1 MVPSVARPCS
11 GTVGALA
18 LGVTAPE
25 NCLIYYGPNTRPATL
40 RGERWR
46 PADELFAMTT
56 YGEPAVLVV
65 DASMLA
71 RRDILRRLPRRVVFV
86 AADDEVQAALESRV
100 KISIAGVNDDVA
112 RNRVLDAA
120 CVLSCARLAGVRIR
134 RRLASRKLEFR
145 ELSRIGMA
153 LMLEHDRDALLRQI
167 VDQGKRLTGSDGGG
181 MMLAETDSTG
191 RTYLRAVLAR
201 FDYLSEI
208 EVGQPTIPIDDSGII
223 SHAARVRE
231 PVAVADA
238 YNLPADAT
246 LVADTRFERD
256 FGYYRKSILAVPMLD
271 RVGGLVGVLA
281 FVNRKSDP
289 TARIRTKEDA
299 DRYVLP
305 YTAREVSLARSLAS
319 QAAVSIENARLHAQ
333 IEQILES
340 VVKASV
346 TAIDERDPSTAGHSL
361 RVSAL
366 TMGIADAVERGGR
379 GAYRSTRFTG
389 KQLRELRFAAL
400 LHDFGK
406 VTVNEDVLMK
416 AKKLP
421 PVLWERVHTRFALIR
436 TTMERDYYK
445 ELARLRRSRDDERAL
460 SARLEQEFTAQVYQ
474 LEQMW
479 AVVEAA
485 NEPAILPQQSLGELS
500 DIASR
505 TFTRRGDGVTPYLTP
520 EELRFLQIPRG
531 TLDAAERAEVES
543 HAEQTYRFLNTI
555 PWTDDLGN
563 LSNFALSHHEKL
575 DGSGYPQGLKG
586 DEIPVQVRMI
596 TIADIFDALTER
608 NRPYKAAVPPEKA
621 LDIIRDEA
629 TAGRLDHDLVEIMI
643 ESEAYRRI
651 LEEDWRRL

>member
-1 MVPSVARPCS
+1 MSVPADCI
-11 GTVGALA
+11 
-18 LGVTAPE
+18 
-25 NCLIYYGPNTRPATL
+25 IYYGPHTRPPASNAA
-40 RGERWR
+40 RWH
-46 PADELFAMTT
+46 PADELFAKQTHD
-56 YGEPAVLVV
+56 EPAVLVV

-86 AADDEVQAALESRV
+86 AAADEVQVALESR
-100 KISIAGVNDDVA
+100 ISISIVGVHDDVA
-112 RNRVLDAA
+112 RDRVLDAA

-145 ELSRIGMA
+145 ELSRIGMG
-153 LMLEHDRDALLRQI
+153 LMLERDRDALLRQI
-167 VDQGKRLTGSDGGG
+167 VDQGKRLTGSDGGS
-181 MMLAETDSTG
+181 MLLAEADARG
-191 RTYLRAVLAR
+191 VKYLRVAVAH
-201 FDYLSEI
+201 FDSLPESEL
-208 EVGQPTIPIDDSGII
+208 GQHIITIDDSTIAG
-223 SHAARVRE
+223 HAAHTCE
-231 PVAVADA
+231 PVTVADA
-238 YNLPADAT
+238 YDLPAGT
-246 LVADTRFERD
+246 PFGADPRFEQIY
-256 FGYYRKSILAVPMLD
+256 GYHRKSVLAVPMLD
-271 RVGGLVGVLA
+271 HVGQLVGVLA

-289 TARIRTKEDA
+289 NAHVQTREDA

-333 IEQILES
+333 VEQILES

-366 TMGIADAVERGGR
+366 TTGIAEALERGGR
-379 GAYRSTRFTG
+379 GVYRNTRFTD

-406 VTVNEDVLMK
+406 VTVHEDVLMK

-421 PVLWERVHTRFALIR
+421 PILWERVNTRFELIR
-436 TTMERDYYK
+436 ASMERDYYK
-445 ELARLRRSRDDERAL
+445 RRAELRLSNDAERAL
-460 SARLEQEFTAQVYQ
+460 GDRLEEELTAQ
-474 LEQMW
+474 LEHLDGMW
-479 AVVEAA
+479 AIVRAA
-485 NEPAILPQQSLGELS
+485 NEPDVLPGQSSAELLE
-500 DIASR
+500 IAAR
-505 TFTRRGDGVTPYLTP
+505 TFARRDDAASPFLTP
-520 EELRFLQIPRG
+520 EELHFLQIPRG
-531 TLDAAERAEVES
+531 TLNATERAEVES

-563 LSNFALSHHEKL
+563 LSTFALSHHEKL

-596 TIADIFDALTER
+596 TIADIFDALTEK
-608 NRPYKAAVPPEKA
+608 NRPYKAAVPPETA

-629 TAGRLDHDLVEIMI
+629 TAGRLDRDLVQIMI
-643 ESEAYRRI
+643 ESQAYRRI

>member
-1 MVPSVARPCS
+1 MSVPD
-11 GTVGALA
+11 
-18 LGVTAPE
+18 
-25 NCLIYYGPNTRPATL
+25 NCIIYYGPHTRPATL

-46 PADELFAMTT
+46 PADELFATDT
-56 YGEPAVLVV
+56 YEEPAVLVV

-86 AADDEVQAALESRV
+86 AADDEVQVALESRIT
-100 KISIAGVNDDVA
+100 ISIVGVHDDVA

-120 CVLSCARLAGVRIR
+120 CVLSCARHAGVRLR

-153 LMLEHDRDALLRQI
+153 LTLERDRDALLRQI

-181 MMLAETDSTG
+181 MALAETDAQGVTV
-191 RTYLRAVLAR
+191 LRVVLAR
-201 FDYLSEI
+201 FDHLPAVDQAQHI
-208 EVGQPTIPIDDSGII
+208 IAIDESNII
-223 SHAARVRE
+223 GHAALIRE

-238 YNLPADAT
+238 YHLPADAPFS
-246 LVADTRFERD
+246 ADPRFEQEYD
-256 FGYYRKSILAVPMLD
+256 YYRKSILAVPMLD
-271 RVGGLVGVLA
+271 HVGGLVGVLA
-281 FVNRKSDP
+281 FINRKSDP
-289 TARIRTKEDA
+289 SASIRTKEDA

-319 QAAVSIENARLHAQ
+319 QAAVSIENARLHMR

-361 RVSAL
+361 RVAAL
-366 TMGIADAVERGGR
+366 TMGIAEAVERSGR
-379 GAYRSTRFTG
+379 GAYRDTRFSG
-389 KQLRELRFAAL
+389 KQMRELRFAAL

-406 VTVNEDVLMK
+406 VTVDEDVLMK

-421 PVLWERVHTRFALIR
+421 PVLWERVNMRFELIR
-436 TTMERDYYK
+436 LTMERDYYK
-445 ELARLRRSRDDERAL
+445 ELARLRRSRDDERVL
-460 SARLEQEFTAQVYQ
+460 SVRLEEEFAAHVYQ

-479 AVVEAA
+479 AVVRAA
-485 NEPAILPQQSLGELS
+485 NEPDVLPEQSPGELS

-520 EELRFLQIPRG
+520 EELRFLQIKRG

-563 LSNFALSHHEKL
+563 LSNFTLSHHEKL
-575 DGSGYPQGLKG
+575 DGSGYPRGLKG
-586 DEIPVQVRMI
+586 DEIPVQVRII

-608 NRPYKAAVPPEKA
+608 NRPYKPAVPPEQA
-621 LDIIRDEA
+621 LDIVRAEA
-629 TAGRLDHDLVEIMI
+629 AEGRLDGDLIEIMI
-643 ESEAYRRI
+643 ESQAYRRI